1 MGIMKQIHLEAV
13 DAFDKYELETCGR
26 SGQLSEEL
34 RNMFIDGYVQR
45 IFDEIKDANLKRETA
60 K

>member
-1 MGIMKQIHLEAV
+1 
-13 DAFDKYELETCGR
+13 
-26 SGQLSEEL
+26 
-34 RNMFIDGYVQR
+34 MFIDGYVQR

>member
-26 SGQLSEEL
+26 NGQLSEEL
-34 RNMFIDGYVQR
+34 RDMFFDGYVQR